1 MYQNIKLCNY
11 ENMKIYK
18 YTNME
23 IWKYANILVEKYIC
37 EKCKRVYKESKYIYE
52 KLQSN
57 IQQKR
62 YQGNK

>member
-23 IWKYANILVEKYIC
+23 ICKYANILVEKYIC

-52 KLQSN
+52 KL
-57 IQQKR
+57 
-62 YQGNK
+62 